1 MRSKSSATNPAVVPL
16 PALGWAAL
24 GVLAFSGTFPATT
37 FALRGFDAYIVGA
50 GRSVIGACVA
60 GVVLLL
66 TRAPLP
72 TRAQLRPLAAVAL
85 GVGIGFGLLSA
96 LALRHTTSTHAAVV
110 TGLLPVATAI
120 VAVTLGGER
129 RRPVFWAAS
138 LTGTAAVVA
147 YTLTRGAGRLQ
158 GGDVLLLLAL
168 ACAALGYAE
177 GGRLAR
183 SMPGWRVIAWGLVG
197 ALPIALPVAAVALA
211 AHPPH
216 PDAESLAGLAYLSLV
231 SVFLGFFA
239 WYRGL
244 ARAGV
249 ARASQV
255 QLGQPLLTIV
265 WSALLLAEHVDA
277 AALLTALVVIA
288 CVVVTQRSRA
298 PVVGGVGGPRRAAD
312 GGGSRRPPRR
322 RRCARPGRRS
332 AAAGVALAGP
342 GAVAVT
348 EAVRAPMAGGAPLP
362 PPGATER
369 TRVRRRSGRA
379 LAGREDLHAVLDAGL
394 VAHVGFVA
402 DGESVVLPM
411 AYARHGDELLLHG
424 SRHNRLLNAL
434 VEGAAACAVVTVVD
448 GLVLG
453 ATAFSHSMNYRSAV
467 IFGRARQIHDPVAK
481 GRALDRFVDFLVPGR
496 SADLPTHS
504 AEELESTLVLS
515 IPLDETSVK
524 SRQGPPRA
532 VAPRDGTAPWTGL
545 VPIELARLEGEAG

>member
-1 MRSKSSATNPAVVPL
+1 MVPL
-16 PALGWAAL
+16 SALGWAAL

-50 GRSVIGACVA
+50 GRSVIGACA
-60 GVVLLL
+60 AAAVLLL

-72 TRAQLRPLAAVAL
+72 TRAQLRPLAAVAV
-85 GVGIGFGLLSA
+85 GCGIGFGLLSA
-96 LALRHTTSTHAAVV
+96 LALRHTTATHAAVV

-120 VAVTLGGER
+120 AAVALGGER
-129 RRPVFWAAS
+129 PRPLFWAAS
-138 LTGTAAVVA
+138 VTGTAVVVA
-147 YTLTRGAGRLQ
+147 YTLSRGAGRLQ

-168 ACAALGYAE
+168 AFAALGYAE

-183 SMPGWRVIAWGLVG
+183 TMPGWQVIAWGLIG
-197 ALPIALPVAAVALA
+197 ALPVVLPVAAVALR

-216 PDAESLAGLAYLSLV
+216 PGAESLAGLAYVSLV

-255 QLGQPLLTIV
+255 QLVQPLLTIA
-265 WSALLLAEHVDA
+265 WSALLLSEHADA
-277 AALLTALVVIA
+277 AALLTAFVVIA
-288 CVVVTQRSRA
+288 CVVVTQRSRSPLPAGASLPSPALTTTALTA
-298 PVVGGVGGPRRAAD
+298 PGVGPELMRV
-312 GGGSRRPPRR
+312 RPPM
-322 RRCARPGRRS
+322 
-332 AAAGVALAGP
+332 V
-342 GAVAVT
+342 
-348 EAVRAPMAGGAPLP
+348 GGAPLP
-362 PPGATER
+362 APGATDR

-379 LAGREDLHAVLDAGL
+379 LTTRADLHAVLDAGL

-434 VEGAAACAVVTVVD
+434 VDGAPLCAAVTVVD

-453 ATAFSHSMNYRSAV
+453 PTAFAHSMNYRSAV
-467 IFGRARQIHDPVAK
+467 VYGRAREIRDADAK
-481 GRALDRFVDFLVPGR
+481 ARALDRFVDFLVPGR
-496 SADLPTHS
+496 SAELPAHS
-504 AEELESTLVLS
+504 AEELAATLVLS
-515 IPLDETSVK
+515 VPLDETSVK
-524 SRQGPPRA
+524 SRRGPPVA
-532 VAPRDGTAPWTGL
+532 VEPRDGKAPWTGV
-545 VPIELARLEGEAG
+545 VPIELARPAPEPG